1 MEMQIQN
8 ILFQFLGGLAL
19 FLFGIKSM
27 SEGLQSVA
35 GSRLRGLL
43 ATGTKT
49 PVRGVITGALVTG
62 LIQSSSGTTV
72 LTVGLVNAGLLS
84 LRQAIGVIMGA
95 NIGTTIT
102 AYLIGFQLKHY
113 ALPLIA
119 VGVVLLFFIKIKKV
133 NFVGQVI
140 FGFGLLFYGM
150 EVMGKGLNPLKDWD
164 VFINLMVNV
173 EHNALLGVLIGTI
186 FTAIVQSSSATIGV
200 LQELAYQGAVTY
212 QQAVPILFGD
222 NIGTTVTALLA
233 SIGATIAARRAAM
246 THLLFNVAGT
256 VIFLPLFLLGIFPE
270 MVRLASNY
278 ILILLPG
285 YDGVWET
292 MNIKMQIAQTHGVFN
307 ISNTLI
313 HLPFV
318 GVLAAIVIRLIP
330 GETPV
335 VGLEPR
341 YLEPRLL
348 GNPPV
353 ALGHAKMEVLRMGRI
368 AMENFEQAA
377 HLFFG
382 GKLKNEEPYEALKH
396 REELIDELER
406 KITEYLVNVSEK
418 RLTQEHY
425 NESVVLL
432 NTITDLE
439 RIGDHADSISDRA
452 KYVNEHKITMSDEAA
467 HNLLSM
473 VTVAHNTLNTALQ
486 ALEHNDVAMAI
497 KTIEHEF
504 KLNELEKEYRNDHI
518 VRLNEKT
525 CMGEPGAV
533 FLDMLNDLTRIGDHA
548 VNIAEYVMESNEEER
563 KKKS

>member
-1 MEMQIQN
+1 
-8 ILFQFLGGLAL
+8 
-19 FLFGIKSM
+19 
-27 SEGLQSVA
+27 
-35 GSRLRGLL
+35 
-43 ATGTKT
+43 
-49 PVRGVITGALVTG
+49 
-62 LIQSSSGTTV
+62 
-72 LTVGLVNAGLLS
+72 
-84 LRQAIGVIMGA
+84 
-95 NIGTTIT
+95 
-102 AYLIGFQLKHY
+102 
-113 ALPLIA
+113 
-119 VGVVLLFFIKIKKV
+119 
-133 NFVGQVI
+133 
-140 FGFGLLFYGM
+140 
-150 EVMGKGLNPLKDWD
+150 
-164 VFINLMVNV
+164 
-173 EHNALLGVLIGTI
+173 
-186 FTAIVQSSSATIGV
+186 
-200 LQELAYQGAVTY
+200 
-212 QQAVPILFGD
+212 
-222 NIGTTVTALLA
+222 
-233 SIGATIAARRAAM
+233 
-246 THLLFNVAGT
+246 
-256 VIFLPLFLLGIFPE
+256 
-270 MVRLASNY
+270 
-278 ILILLPG
+278 
-285 YDGVWET
+285 
-292 MNIKMQIAQTHGVFN
+292 
-307 ISNTLI
+307 
-313 HLPFV
+313 
-318 GVLAAIVIRLIP
+318 
-330 GETPV
+330 
-335 VGLEPR
+335 
-341 YLEPRLL
+341 
-348 GNPPV
+348 
-353 ALGHAKMEVLRMGRI
+353 MGRI

-452 KYVNEHKITMSDEAA
+452 KYVNEHKIIMSDEAA